1 MLQISFFG
9 SLLCYDWISYCISGG
24 RYGCSYATRQD
35 SVTVDV
41 GLYSLMERFNYEVSD
56 VTMMNLVKEVSIDPI
71 LPSSYALLDS
81 YLNSLLVNLKNH
93 ETLGSLSIKDIQ
105 RPVNVEV
112 SLNPTQKNFLKYQI
126 KFTDK
131 FYEMAGSVL
140 DLRILNFLNI
150 NRIKL

>member
-1 MLQISFFG
+1 
-9 SLLCYDWISYCISGG
+9 
-24 RYGCSYATRQD
+24 
-35 SVTVDV
+35 
-41 GLYSLMERFNYEVSD
+41 MERFNYEVSD

-81 YLNSLLVNLKNH
+81 YLNSLLENLKNH
-93 ETLGSLSIKDIQ
+93 EALGSLSIKDIQ

-112 SLNPTQKNFLKYQI
+112 SLNPTQKNFLKFQI

-131 FYEMAGSVL
+131 FYEMAGSVR